1 MGIRLIKAAERLSKS
16 LDIPEDVV
24 INIPKI
30 TIVGNNE
37 ISIENH
43 QGVRYFQQD
52 VIKINSKIGEI
63 ILEGDKINI
72 IYMSKTTIVLNGN
85 FTGISYK

>member
-1 MGIRLIKAAERLSKS
+1 MGIRLIKAGERLAKS
-16 LDIPEDVV
+16 IDIPEDVV

-30 TIVGNNE
+30 TITGNNE
-37 ISIENH
+37 VSIENH
-43 QGVRYFQQD
+43 KGIKYFQQD
-52 VIKINSKIGEI
+52 KIKINSKIGEI
-63 ILEGDKINI
+63 VLEGEKLNI

>member
-1 MGIRLIKAAERLSKS
+1 MGIRLIKAGERLAKS
-16 LDIPEDVV
+16 LDIPEDVIV
-24 INIPKI
+24 NIPKI

-37 ISIENH
+37 ILIENH
-43 QGVRYFQQD
+43 KGIKYFQQD

-72 IYMSKTTIVLNGN
+72 VYMSKTTIVLNGN
-85 FTGISYK
+85 FKGVSYK